1 MFSYLDWI
9 SLVDR
14 LEGFLFV
21 LYLSI
26 FTKKFVREQTWKY
39 LQLGSKDLSL
49 KVGFIIKIVW
59 ATLNVEIKF
68 PEK

>member
-26 FTKKFVREQTWKY
+26 FTKKFVREQAWKY

>member
-26 FTKKFVREQTWKY
+26 FTKNFVREQTWKY

-49 KVGFIIKIVW
+49 KVGFIIKIV
-59 ATLNVEIKF
+59 
-68 PEK
+68 